1 MPGQDNEILAATSQ
15 QKRQLEPFSFER
27 YLTWIPP
34 RDRTLLLLI
43 ILVGFLMR
51 IWDLGR
57 PSFWYDE
64 VLTLNRSESLFEDSK
79 GLLLRPPCYYFLAW
93 LSIQFFGA
101 SEISLRLPSV
111 LFGTL
116 SIPLVYIFTARIQR
130 SNNVANQPI
139 LAAALLTIFPLHIA
153 VSREAKEYALLAFLV
168 LLVMFLVVEAVH
180 RKSLKLVFAGAVI
193 QAIAF
198 FTNFLAFTVFFPV
211 CFFLW
216 LRWPREKRSNNLEKT
231 PIYATGIFSLFPT
244 LLYGFWL
251 LIPREG
257 FHEPTKGLEL
267 SNWVGFEDVYW
278 YLLLLLLYIG
288 GGLLLVFKTLFEWY
302 SKREDQVFVFAYY
315 VLVFLVLSAYRLKAQ
330 RYFAIAVP
338 ITVILLAEG
347 LKWLYESLSIE
358 KPDFR
363 TKKAKFL
370 VIIGLIGSTLLMPTL
385 FILGFLAGDA
395 QAGYH
400 PDWRGACAYVKA
412 KANPEEDTFWS
423 THGTTGIATH
433 YLGEEYQVGDVVEL
447 ENMLPSL
454 RNLTQGQIWI
464 IVTKNRFE
472 RKIPQELQRWI
483 IAQGSLVWDTRAEDL
498 TTQMLADTA
507 NDLVSLFGV
516 NSMKWW
522 SLDRMHVYI
531 IQNHPQAL

>member
-15 QKRQLEPFSFER
+15 QKAKLVSLFFDR

-43 ILVGFLMR
+43 TFLGFLIR

-93 LSIQFFGA
+93 LSIQLFGA
-101 SEISLRLPSV
+101 SETSLRLPSA

-116 SIPLVYIFTARIQR
+116 SIPLVYIFAARIQR
-130 SNNVANQPI
+130 SNKVANQPI
-139 LAAALLTIFPLHIA
+139 LAAAFLTVFPLHIA

-168 LLVMFLVVEAVH
+168 LLVMFLVIEAVH
-180 RKSLKLVFAGAVI
+180 HKSLKLVFAGAVV
-193 QAIAF
+193 QTIAF
-198 FTNFLAFTVFFPV
+198 FTNFLAFVVFFPV

-216 LRWPREKRSNNLEKT
+216 LSWPREKRSNNLEKV
-231 PIYATGIFSLFPT
+231 PICATALFSLFPT
-244 LLYGFWL
+244 LFYGFWL
-251 LIPREG
+251 LLPREG
-257 FHEPTKGLEL
+257 FHEPTKGLGL
-267 SNWVGFEDVYW
+267 SNWLGFEDAYW

-302 SKREDQVFVFAYY
+302 NKREDQVFVFAYY
-315 VLVFLVLSAYRLKAQ
+315 VLIFLVLSAYRLKAQ
-330 RYFAIAVP
+330 RYFAIVVP

-347 LKWLYESLSIE
+347 LQWLYDNLSIE

-363 TKKAKFL
+363 AKKAKFL
-370 VIIGLIGSTLLMPTL
+370 VVMGLIGSTLLMPTL
-385 FILGFLAGDA
+385 FLLGFFVGDG

-400 PDWRGACAYVKA
+400 PDWRAACAYVKA
-412 KANPEEDTFWS
+412 NANPEDDTFWS
-423 THGTTGIATH
+423 THGTTGIATY

-447 ENMLPSL
+447 ESALPSL
-454 RNLTQGQIWI
+454 QNLTQGQIWI

-483 IAQGSLVWDTRAEDL
+483 ITQGSLVWDTRAEDL
-498 TTQMLADTA
+498 TSQMLADA
-507 NDLVSLFGV
+507 ADDLLSPLGID
-516 NSMKWW
+516 SMKWW
-522 SLDRMHVYI
+522 SLDRMHVYT